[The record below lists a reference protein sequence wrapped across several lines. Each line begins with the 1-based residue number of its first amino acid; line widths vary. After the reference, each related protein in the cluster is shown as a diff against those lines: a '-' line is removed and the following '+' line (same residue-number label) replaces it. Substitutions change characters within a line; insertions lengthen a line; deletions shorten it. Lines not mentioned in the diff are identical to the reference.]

1 MASMLG
7 SPLSGNVNS
16 GHSKRGIGKTK
27 RNIVFGVAAVSVV
40 PFLLSTFAASVTI
53 GTGALEFGQGSQQAI
68 ACDDTVFI
76 ALGEEWHANP
86 SATDSS
92 DGFFR
97 VRTATV
103 SNLNLETC
111 KGKKLRLRMIDGSS
125 AEINIG
131 STPEAKVLQIQIPK
145 EVPTSNNV
153 DPQSLGLTYLTGL
166 GQPLVGTLAASVNL
180 NVSGV
185 SVYDGTPLTSTSA
198 DVMFF
203 LDPTSTLVNIN
214 GESVRRATVET
225 VNNPN

>member
-16 GHSKRGIGKTK
+16 GRSKSGLGKTK
-27 RNIVFGVAAVSVV
+27 RNIVFGVAAVSVI

-68 ACDDTVFI
+68 ACDETVFI
-76 ALGEEWHANP
+76 ALGEEWHSNP

-97 VRTATV
+97 VRTATI

-125 AEINIG
+125 AEIVLG

-153 DPQSLGLTYLTGL
+153 DPQSLALTYLTGL
-166 GQPLVGTLAASVNL
+166 GQPIVGTLAAGVNL

-225 VNNPN
+225 VNNAN

>member
-1 MASMLG
+1 
-7 SPLSGNVNS
+7 
-16 GHSKRGIGKTK
+16 
-27 RNIVFGVAAVSVV
+27 
-40 PFLLSTFAASVTI
+40 
-53 GTGALEFGQGSQQAI
+53 
-68 ACDDTVFI
+68 
-76 ALGEEWHANP
+76 
-86 SATDSS
+86 
-92 DGFFR
+92 
-97 VRTATV
+97 
-103 SNLNLETC
+103 
-111 KGKKLRLRMIDGSS
+111 MIDGSS
-125 AEINIG
+125 AEIGIG
-131 STPEAKVLQIQIPK
+131 STPDAKVLQIQIPN

-153 DPQSLGLTYLTGL
+153 DPQSLSLTYLTGL